1 MSDKNSTAPC
11 GATSNTIAEFRRAR
25 AVENR
30 SAEGVTDSPSRVEAD
45 PIHTTKYVPDY
56 PAQRRLYAIIDS
68 VTDTIV
74 GGVQIHIND
83 ASALRTLYDVVHA
96 DTAVRKH
103 PLDFDLWMIGMLTN
117 DHRVVPN
124 KVKIVSGAQIDAM
137 ANPPQKETK

>member
-1 MSDKNSTAPC
+1 MPDKNSTAPS
-11 GATSNTIAEFRRAR
+11 GAMSNTIAEYRRAV

-45 PIHTTKYVPDY
+45 PIHTTRYTPDY

-103 PLDFDLWMIGMLTN
+103 PLDFDLWMIGTLTN

>member
-1 MSDKNSTAPC
+1 MSDKNSTAPS
-11 GATSNTIAEFRRAR
+11 GATSNTIAEYRRAR

-30 SAEGVTDSPSRVEAD
+30 SAEGVTEVPSRVEAD
-45 PIHTTKYVPDY
+45 PIQTTKYAPDY
-56 PAQRRLYAIIDS
+56 PGQRRLYAIIDS